1 LIGYTNLLKHQHRYE
16 EAIPL
21 YRTLV
26 SNMKQYLPA
35 QIDLASALAQTGK
48 ITEASALLDP
58 LIQDRPRNAGAWAA
72 RAELLQQAGD
82 REGAR
87 AAWGNALRFAA
98 GFPEEKDIRR
108 QRQELARSK

>member
-1 LIGYTNLLKHQHRYE
+1 
-16 EAIPL
+16 
-21 YRTLV
+21 
-26 SNMKQYLPA
+26 MKQYLPA

-48 ITEASALLDP
+48 LAEASALLDP
-58 LIQDRPRNAGAWAA
+58 LIQNRPRNAGAWAA
-72 RAELLQQAGD
+72 RAELLRQAGD
-82 REGAR
+82 GEGAR